1 MEEKRFCTR
10 CGANLSEGASFCSEC
25 GSSVN
30 GDASPRADAAAIG
43 RCPSFAVL
51 FLLYGAFATILG
63 ALDAVSNFSLTET
76 GYNELINELTSMTGI
91 DMSELYPPWSDDMPL
106 RLGLSMAFMSV
117 SGLLS
122 IGCYFMCK
130 IKMKWKESLILC
142 AASSVSCL
150 GMLCSDFYGMLGVLM
165 FVIGMLFTILLYTSK
180 NRMGARS
187 GRR

>member
-10 CGANLSEGASFCSEC
+10 CGANLPEGASFCSEC
-25 GSSVN
+25 GASVN
-30 GDASPRADAAAIG
+30 GEAPLHVDTATTG
-43 RCPSFAVL
+43 RCPSFAVM
-51 FLLYGAFATILG
+51 FLLYGAFAAILG
-63 ALDAVSNFSLTET
+63 ALDAVSNFSLTEA
-76 GYNELINELTSMTGI
+76 GYNELIDELTSMTGI
-91 DMSELYPPWSDDMPL
+91 DMSDLYPPWSDDMPL

-130 IKMKWKESLILC
+130 IKMKWKESVILC

-150 GMLCSDFYGMLGVLM
+150 GMLCSDFYGMLGVFM
-165 FVIGMLFTILLYTSK
+165 FVIGMLFTVLLYTSK

-187 GRR
+187 GLR